1 MLAKQQDRSQ
11 HSLFFSLESTLNHK
25 HPLFILA
32 NKIDWEMFER
42 EFSPL
47 YCPDNGRPAKPI
59 RLMVGL
65 LILKHIRDLSD
76 ESVVEQWSENN
87 YYQYFCG
94 EQEFQPRVPCEA
106 SELVHFRHRIGK
118 EGIELILRESIRING
133 KDSND
138 KDVYID
144 TTVQEKN
151 ITFPTDDKL
160 AKKIIKRCWKIA
172 DRNSLDLRQSYR
184 RILKDLSYDQR
195 FRNHPRNKGKARKAD
210 KKVRTIAGRLVRD
223 VERKLG
229 TMVDG
234 YRNELDLYKRVLA
247 QKKKDKNKVYS
258 LHEVDVQC
266 ISKGKEHKLYEFGN
280 KVSITRTGSGVIVG
294 ALSFRNEFDGHT
306 LDKAIEQVEKL
317 TERKP
322 RNGICDRGY
331 RGRSKVRDTLIH
343 IPKSFSKA
351 LSIYR
356 KNKERKYFRKRAG
369 IEPVIGHLKEDH
381 RLSCNYYKGITG
393 DEINVMLAAAGFNF
407 KRMMNKW
414 KSSFWLF
421 LEKIIVFLNRQLH
434 PIRGGE
440 ILQTR
445 EKWAF

>member
-25 HPLFILA
+25 HPLFIPA

-172 DRNSLDLRQSYR
+172 DRNSLDLRQSYT

-195 FRNHPRNKGKARKAD
+195 FRNHPRNRGKARKAD

-223 VERKLG
+223 VESKLG
-229 TMVDG
+229 TKV
-234 YRNELDLYKRVLA
+234 NE
-247 QKKKDKNKVYS
+247 
-258 LHEVDVQC
+258 QC

-351 LSIYR
+351 LSTYR
-356 KNKERKYFRKRAG
+356 KNKERKYFRKCAS
-369 IEPVIGHLKEDH
+369 IDPVIGHLKEDH
-381 RLSCNYYKGITG
+381 RLSRNYYKGIIG

-414 KSSFWLF
+414 KLSFWLF
-421 LEKIIVFLNRQLH
+421 FEKIFLFLKRQLD
-434 PIRGGE
+434 PIRGGI
-440 ILQTR
+440 ILQIK
-445 EKWAF
+445 ENWAF

>member
-32 NKIDWEMFER
+32 NKIDWEMVER

-47 YCPDNGRPAKPI
+47 FCPYNGRPAKPI

-65 LILKHIRDLSD
+65 LILKHVRDLSD

-106 SELVHFRHRIGK
+106 SELIHFRHRIGK
-118 EGIELILRESIRING
+118 EGVELILRENILING
-133 KDSND
+133 KDLND
-138 KDVYID
+138 TDVYIN

-151 ITFPTDDKL
+151 ITFPTDDKQ
-160 AKKIIKRCWKIA
+160 ARKIVKRCWKMA
-172 DRNSLDLRQSYR
+172 DRNGLKLRQSYR

-195 FRNHPRNKGKARKAD
+195 FRNHPRNRGKARKAD

-229 TMVDG
+229 TRVDV
-234 YRNELDLYKRVLA
+234 YRDELELYKRVLG
-247 QKKKDKNKVYS
+247 QKKKDRNKIYS

-266 ISKGKEHKLYEFGN
+266 ISKGKEHKQYEFGN
-280 KVSITRTGSGVIVG
+280 KVSITRTDTGVIVG

-331 RGRSKVRDTLIH
+331 RGRSKVGDTLIH

-351 LSIYR
+351 VSTYR
-356 KNKERKYFRKRAG
+356 KNKGRKYFRKRAG

-381 RLSCNYYKGITG
+381 RLSRNYYKGIVG

>member
-1 MLAKQQDRSQ
+1 MLTKQQNRSQ

-59 RLMVGL
+59 HLMVGL
-65 LILKHIRDLSD
+65 LILKRVYDLSD
-76 ESVVEQWSENN
+76 ESMVKQRSENN

-118 EGIELILRESIRING
+118 KGVELILRESICING

-138 KDVYID
+138 TNVYID

-160 AKKIIKRCWKIA
+160 ARKIVKRCWKM
-172 DRNSLDLRQSYR
+172 DYRNGLKLRQSYR
-184 RILKDLSYDQR
+184 RILKDLSCDQR
-195 FRNHPRNKGKARKAD
+195 FHNHPQNRGKARKAD

-223 VERKLG
+223 VESKLG
-229 TMVDG
+229 TKV
-234 YRNELDLYKRVLA
+234 NE
-247 QKKKDKNKVYS
+247 
-258 LHEVDVQC
+258 QC
-266 ISKGKEHKLYEFGN
+266 ISKEKEHKLYEFEN
-280 KVSITRTGSGVIVG
+280 KVSITRTGTGVIAG

-322 RNGICDRGY
+322 RNVICDRGY
-331 RGRSKVRDTLIH
+331 RGGSKVRDTLIH
-343 IPKSFSKA
+343 IPKSFSK
-351 LSIYR
+351 SVSTYR
-356 KNKERKYFRKRAG
+356 KNKERKSFRKRAG
-369 IEPVIGHLKEDH
+369 IDPVIGHLKEDH
-381 RLSCNYYKGITG
+381 RLSRNYYKGIIG
-393 DEINVMLAAAGFNF
+393 YEINVMLAAAGFNF

-414 KSSFWLF
+414 KLSFWLF
-421 LEKIIVFLNRQLH
+421 FEKIFLFLKRQLD
-434 PIRGGE
+434 PIRGGI
-440 ILQTR
+440 ILQIK
-445 EKWAF
+445 ENWAF

>member
-1 MLAKQQDRSQ
+1 M
-11 HSLFFSLESTLNHK
+11 
-25 HPLFILA
+25 
-32 NKIDWEMFER
+32 
-42 EFSPL
+42 
-47 YCPDNGRPAKPI
+47 
-59 RLMVGL
+59 
-65 LILKHIRDLSD
+65 
-76 ESVVEQWSENN
+76 
-87 YYQYFCG
+87 
-94 EQEFQPRVPCEA
+94 
-106 SELVHFRHRIGK
+106 
-118 EGIELILRESIRING
+118 
-133 KDSND
+133 
-138 KDVYID
+138 
-144 TTVQEKN
+144 
-151 ITFPTDDKL
+151 
-160 AKKIIKRCWKIA
+160 A
-172 DRNSLDLRQSYR
+172 DRNGLKLRQSYR

-195 FRNHPRNKGKARKAD
+195 FRNHPRNRGKARKAD

-229 TMVDG
+229 TRVDV
-234 YRNELDLYKRVLA
+234 YRDELELYKRVLG
-247 QKKKDKNKVYS
+247 QKKKDRNKIYS

-266 ISKGKEHKLYEFGN
+266 ISKGKEHKQYEFGN
-280 KVSITRTGSGVIVG
+280 KVSITRTDTGVIVG

-331 RGRSKVRDTLIH
+331 RGRSKVGDTLIH

-351 LSIYR
+351 VSTYR
-356 KNKERKYFRKRAG
+356 KNKGRKYFRKRAG

-381 RLSCNYYKGITG
+381 RLSRNYYKGITG

-421 LEKIIVFLNRQLH
+421 FEKIFLFLKRQLD
-434 PIRGGE
+434 PIRGGI

-445 EKWAF
+445 VKWAFLRLD

>member
-1 MLAKQQDRSQ
+1 MLAKQQDQSQ
-11 HSLFFSLESTLNHK
+11 YSLFFSLESTLNHE

-32 NKIDWEMFER
+32 NKIDWAMFER

-65 LILKHIRDLSD
+65 LILKHVRNLSD
-76 ESVVEQWSENN
+76 ESVVEQWSENI

-94 EQEFQPRVPCEA
+94 EQEFNPRVPCEA
-106 SELVHFRHRIGK
+106 SEMVHFRHRIGP
-118 EGIELILRESIRING
+118 EGIELIFKESIRVNG

-138 KDVYID
+138 KDIYID

-160 AKKIIKRCWKIA
+160 AKKVIKRCRKIA
-172 DRNSLDLRQSYR
+172 AKNRLELRQSYR
-184 RILKDLSYDQR
+184 RTLKRLSHDQR
-195 FRNHPRNKGKARKAD
+195 FRNHPRNKDKARRAD
-210 KKVRTIAGRLVRD
+210 RKVRTIAGRLVRD

-229 TMVDG
+229 TRVDA
-234 YRNELDLYKRVLA
+234 YQNELDLYKRVLA
-247 QKKKDKNKVYS
+247 QKKSDKNKIYS

-266 ISKGKEHKLYEFGN
+266 ISKGKEHKQYEFSN
-280 KVSITRTGSGVIVG
+280 KVSITRTGTGVIVG
-294 ALSFRNEFDGHT
+294 ALGFRNEFDGHT
-306 LDKAIEQVEKL
+306 LDKAIEQVERM
-317 TERKP
+317 TGRAP

-331 RGRSKVRDTLIH
+331 RGRNKVRDTVIH
-343 IPKSFSKA
+343 IPKPFSKA
-351 LSIYR
+351 LSTYQ

-381 RLSCNYYKGITG
+381 RLSRNYYKGITG

-421 LEKIIVFLNRQLH
+421 LERVLLFINKQLVTTRTG
-434 PIRGGE
+434 I
-440 ILQTR
+440 ILQTK
-445 EKWAF
+445 ENWAF

>member
-1 MLAKQQDRSQ
+1 M
-11 HSLFFSLESTLNHK
+11 
-25 HPLFILA
+25 A
-32 NKIDWEMFER
+32 NR
-42 EFSPL
+42 
-47 YCPDNGRPAKPI
+47 NG
-59 RLMVGL
+59 
-65 LILKHIRDLSD
+65 LK
-76 ESVVEQWSENN
+76 
-87 YYQYFCG
+87 
-94 EQEFQPRVPCEA
+94 
-106 SELVHFRHRIGK
+106 
-118 EGIELILRESIRING
+118 
-133 KDSND
+133 
-138 KDVYID
+138 
-144 TTVQEKN
+144 
-151 ITFPTDDKL
+151 
-160 AKKIIKRCWKIA
+160 
-172 DRNSLDLRQSYR
+172 LRQSYR

-229 TMVDG
+229 TRVDV
-234 YRNELDLYKRVLA
+234 YQDELELYKRVLA
-247 QKKKDKNKVYS
+247 QKKKDKNKIYS

-280 KVSITRTGSGVIVG
+280 KVSITRTGTGVIVG

-351 LSIYR
+351 VSTYR
-356 KNKERKYFRKRAG
+356 NNKERKYFRKRAG

-381 RLSCNYYKGITG
+381 RLSRNYYKGIVG
-393 DEINVMLAAAGFNF
+393 DEVNVMLAAAGFNF

-421 LEKIIVFLNRQLH
+421 SEKIIVFLNRQLD
-434 PIRGGE
+434 PIREGI

>member
-32 NKIDWEMFER
+32 NKIDWEMVER

-47 YCPDNGRPAKPI
+47 FCPYNGRPAKPI

-65 LILKHIRDLSD
+65 LILKHVRDLSD

-106 SELVHFRHRIGK
+106 SELIHFRHRIGK
-118 EGIELILRESIRING
+118 EGVELILRENILING
-133 KDSND
+133 KDLND
-138 KDVYID
+138 TDVYIN

-151 ITFPTDDKL
+151 ITFPTDDKQ
-160 AKKIIKRCWKIA
+160 ARKIVKRCWKMA
-172 DRNSLDLRQSYR
+172 DRNGLELRQSYR

-195 FRNHPRNKGKARKAD
+195 FRNHPRNRGKARKAD

-229 TMVDG
+229 TRVDV
-234 YRNELDLYKRVLA
+234 YRDELELYKRVLG
-247 QKKKDKNKVYS
+247 QKKKDRNKIYS

-266 ISKGKEHKLYEFGN
+266 ISKGKEHKQYEFGN
-280 KVSITRTGSGVIVG
+280 KVSITRTDTGVIVG

-331 RGRSKVRDTLIH
+331 RGRSKVGDTLIH

-351 LSIYR
+351 VSTYR
-356 KNKERKYFRKRAG
+356 KNKGRKYFRKRTG
-369 IEPVIGHLKEDH
+369 IELIIAHLKEDH
-381 RLSCNYYKGITG
+381 RLSRNYYKGITG

-421 LEKIIVFLNRQLH
+421 FEKIFLFLKRQLD
-434 PIRGGE
+434 PIRGG
-440 ILQTR
+440 IIIQSR

>member
-1 MLAKQQDRSQ
+1 MLAKQQDGSQ
-11 HSLFFSLESTLNHK
+11 HSLFFSPESTLNHK

-42 EFSPL
+42 EFFPL
-47 YCPDNGRPAKPI
+47 YCSDNGRPAKSI
-59 RLMVGL
+59 RLI

-94 EQEFQPRVPCEA
+94 EQEFQPCVPCEA

-118 EGIELILRESIRING
+118 EGIELILKESIRINS

-144 TTVQEKN
+144 TTVQVKN

-160 AKKIIKRCWKIA
+160 AKKIIRRCWKIA
-172 DRNSLDLRQSYR
+172 DRNSLELRQSYT

-195 FRNHPRNKGKARKAD
+195 FRNHTRNKGKARRAD
-210 KKVRTIAGRLVRD
+210 KKVRIIAGRLVRD

-229 TMVDG
+229 SMVDG
-234 YRNELDLYKRVLA
+234 YRNKLDLYKRVLT
-247 QKKKDKNKVYS
+247 QKRKDKGKIYS
-258 LHEVDVQC
+258 LHEVDVLC

-294 ALSFRNEFDGHT
+294 AMSFRNEFDGHT

-317 TERKP
+317 TGKKP
-322 RNGICDRGY
+322 QNGIFDRGY
-331 RGRSKVRDTLIH
+331 RGRSKVKDT
-343 IPKSFSKA
+343 
-351 LSIYR
+351 
-356 KNKERKYFRKRAG
+356 
-369 IEPVIGHLKEDH
+369 
-381 RLSCNYYKGITG
+381 
-393 DEINVMLAAAGFNF
+393 
-407 KRMMNKW
+407 
-414 KSSFWLF
+414 SSTSPNPFQ
-421 LEKIIVFLNRQLH
+421 EV
-434 PIRGGE
+434 
-440 ILQTR
+440 
-445 EKWAF
+445 

>member
-76 ESVVEQWSENN
+76 ESVVEQCSENN

-118 EGIELILRESIRING
+118 EGVELIFRESIRING

-160 AKKIIKRCWKIA
+160 AKKIIKRCWKMA
-172 DRNSLDLRQSYR
+172 DRNGLELRQSYR
-184 RILKDLSYDQR
+184 RILKELSYDQR
-195 FRNHPRNKGKARKAD
+195 FRNHP
-210 KKVRTIAGRLVRD
+210 
-223 VERKLG
+223 
-229 TMVDG
+229 
-234 YRNELDLYKRVLA
+234 LA
-247 QKKKDKNKVYS
+247 QKKKDRNKVYS

-280 KVSITRTGSGVIVG
+280 KVSITRTGTGVIVG

-351 LSIYR
+351 VGTYR

-381 RLSCNYYKGITG
+381 RLSRNYYKGIVG

-421 LEKIIVFLNRQLH
+421 FEKIFLFLNRQLGLNRVG
-434 PIRGGE
+434 I
-440 ILQTR
+440 ILQNE
-445 EKWAF
+445 EKLAF

>member
-1 MLAKQQDRSQ
+1 MS
-11 HSLFFSLESTLNHK
+11 S
-25 HPLFILA
+25 P
-32 NKIDWEMFER
+32 
-42 EFSPL
+42 PL
-47 YCPDNGRPAKPI
+47 YCCENGRPAKPI

-65 LILKHIRDLSD
+65 LILKHVRDLSD

-87 YYQYFCG
+87 YYPYFCG

-118 EGIELILRESIRING
+118 EGMELILRESIRING

-160 AKKIIKRCWKIA
+160 AKKIIKRCWKMA
-172 DRNSLDLRQSYR
+172 DRNGLELRQSYR

-229 TMVDG
+229 TRVDV
-234 YRNELDLYKRVLA
+234 YRDELDLYKRVLA
-247 QKKKDKNKVYS
+247 QKKKDKNKIYS

-280 KVSITRTGSGVIVG
+280 KVSITRTGTGVIVG

-306 LDKAIEQVEKL
+306 LQGAIEQVEKL

-322 RNGICDRGY
+322 RNGICERGY

-351 LSIYR
+351 VSTYR
-356 KNKERKYFRKRAG
+356 KNKERSTSARG
-369 IEPVIGHLKEDH
+369 QV
-381 RLSCNYYKGITG
+381 LS
-393 DEINVMLAAAGFNF
+393 
-407 KRMMNKW
+407 R
-414 KSSFWLF
+414 
-421 LEKIIVFLNRQLH
+421 
-434 PIRGGE
+434 
-440 ILQTR
+440 
-445 EKWAF
+445 